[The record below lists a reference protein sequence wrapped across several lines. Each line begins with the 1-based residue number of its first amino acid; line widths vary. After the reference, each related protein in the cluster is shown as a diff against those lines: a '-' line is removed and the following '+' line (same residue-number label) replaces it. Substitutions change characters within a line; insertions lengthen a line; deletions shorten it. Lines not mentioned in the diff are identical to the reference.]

1 MKCGQLGH
9 QEFMLMRIKPLI
21 TKELVVIRLPIRG
34 TFFVVKDNLN
44 NLNIPLLGGDI
55 KIGI

>member
-44 NLNIPLLGGDI
+44 NLNIPPFRGGI
-55 KIGI
+55 LR